1 MIVINGD
8 LIGLSGL
15 SHIGVDGGGNQ
26 GEAFD
31 ITSIAPMG
39 HIHQVSGVFH
49 DPLLGQ
55 SGIIRYS
62 RAAAAFQISVDGGA
76 TFNDISTGGGG
87 VTSIGVIGDT
97 NLTGA
102 VDLATAP
109 GSGFIVVNDT
119 SDASPIIFSVDQL
132 GLSGL
137 WSFPSNGFPAELARC
152 FSTAYAA
159 VSTTITVNH
168 NIGTEDVLVQVYD
181 SGGNLIIPD
190 NIERTDSNTVTVT
203 LNSPGTGRI
212 TVIGCV

>member
-8 LIGLSGL
+8 LIGVSGL

-31 ITSIAPMG
+31 ITTLGPMG
-39 HIHQVSGVFH
+39 NIHLISGVFH

-62 RAAAAFQISVDGGA
+62 RAAAAFQVSVDGGA
-76 TFNDISTGGGG
+76 SFADLSTGGGG
-87 VTSIGVIGDT
+87 VTSIGVIGDA

-102 VDLATAP
+102 VDLASP
-109 GSGFIVVNDT
+109 PSGFIVIEDS
-119 SDASPIIFSVDQL
+119 SDASPLLFSVDQL

-137 WSFPSNGFPAELARC
+137 WGFPSNGFPAALPRC
-152 FSTAYAA
+152 FSQAYAA
-159 VSTTITVNH
+159 VSSTITVTH
-168 NIGTEDVLVQVYD
+168 NIGTVDVLVQVYD
-181 SGGNLIIPD
+181 SGGNMILPD
-190 NIERTDSNTVTVT
+190 NIERTDANTVTVT
-203 LNSPGTGRI
+203 LNTPGAGRI

>member
-8 LIGLSGL
+8 LRGLSGL

-26 GEAFD
+26 GEQFD
-31 ITSIAPMG
+31 ITSLTPFG
-39 HIHQVSGVFH
+39 HIHQISGVFH

-55 SGIIRYS
+55 SGVLRFS
-62 RAAAAFQISVDGGA
+62 QADGAFQVSVDGGN
-76 TFNDISTGGGG
+76 TFNDLSTGGGG
-87 VTSIGVIGDT
+87 VTSIGVLGDA

-102 VDLATAP
+102 VDLASPA
-109 GSGFIVVNDT
+109 SGFIVIEDS
-119 SDASPIIFSVDQL
+119 SDASPLLFSVDQL

-137 WSFPSNGFPAELARC
+137 WSFPSNGFPAEMARC

-159 VSTTITVNH
+159 ISTTITVTH

-181 SGGNLIIPD
+181 NSGNLIIPD
-190 NIERTDSNTVTVT
+190 NIERTDTNTVTVT
-203 LNSPGTGRI
+203 LNSPGAGRI